1 VKRHALQ
8 LLETELCRTDV
19 DCALVTETW
28 FTSKHLSQYVA
39 IEGYNIFRRDRSR
52 RDGGGVCVYIKNS
65 IDCSVV
71 SFTDSPTP
79 FEKIWVTFKY
89 FNQVYYVACCYHPP
103 APRYR
108 PADFIDDLTNE
119 LDTITRRAD
128 ILPVVIVAGDFNGL
142 KTDFLEE
149 YCGLTLIVH
158 DITHGKKVLDK
169 VFINHPDMFN
179 ACVYRSLLKTKHNAV
194 LISNETHI
202 ARQIVKTER
211 KRVKV
216 YDVRSHAIDRLR
228 AAINDN
234 DWTDV
239 YSAVDVTDMYSLF
252 LEKCKLLIEYNIPAR
267 MVTLGPRDPDF
278 VTPLIKSLLRT
289 RNKLRRRGKLEQAN
303 VLAAKINL
311 LIAQERSRTL
321 ARLDR
326 ANPKQLWSAVKKVNG
341 SSQSTVCHPLLR
353 DIDSVNDF
361 FANISYDSN
370 YNELRECHQLPQ
382 HENDSISI
390 EPYEIERCLKRIKPT
405 SAGPDGLP
413 RWLFHDCSVEL
424 CEVIAHVVSRSLA
437 CGIVPQQWKNAFV
450 SPVQKTSIPAALS
463 DYRPISV
470 TSILARFTEKIVVR
484 KWLLPSVPDCYIDD
498 QFAFRPTGST
508 TCALVYMMHNITEML
523 ETNAYVRC
531 LCVDFSKAFDIVDH
545 GILAAKLDKLS
556 LPPAILQWI
565 ISFLTGRTQQVKFNG
580 LSTAKPIN
588 RGTVQGSGIGPTNY
602 IIMASDLRA
611 LSRFINK
618 LFKYADDTTL
628 LVPQHTDVQLN
639 DEFESLKH
647 WAEINKMIL
656 NTHKTKEIIF
666 RRPDPCLY
674 EPPLLLEDIER
685 VTCVKL
691 LGVYISEMLRFD
703 EHVKYIL
710 TVCGQRC
717 YLLKTL
723 RWQGLSSA
731 LIDTI
736 YQSIVLSRLTYAL
749 SAWGGFL
756 SKQLINK
763 IDAFLSR
770 SHRFRYMATP
780 RILNDILTTVDNK
793 LYKSVCKPGHC
804 LNSLVPSVR
813 TMPMTLRNVN
823 HLLLP
828 QCHYMLFKNSFII
841 RTAFNNSY

>member
-8 LLETELCRTDV
+8 LLETELRQTDV

-28 FTSKHLSQYVA
+28 FTSKHLSQYVS
-39 IEGYNIFRRDRSR
+39 IEGYNVFRRDRPR
-52 RDGGGVCVYIKNS
+52 RDGGGVCVYVRNG

-71 SFTDSPTP
+71 SFDDSPTP

-89 FNQVYYVACCYHPP
+89 CNQVYYVACCYHPP
-103 APRYR
+103 APRYQ
-108 PADFIDDLTNE
+108 PADLIDDLTNE
-119 LDTITRRAD
+119 LDTIMQRAD

-169 VFINHPDMFN
+169 VFINHPDMFT
-179 ACVYRSLLKTKHNAV
+179 ACVYKSLLKTKHNAV
-194 LISNETHI
+194 LISNETQI
-202 ARQIVKTER
+202 ARQVVKTER
-211 KRVKV
+211 KHVKV
-216 YDVRSHAIDRLR
+216 YDVRSHAMDRLR
-228 AAINDN
+228 AAIADN
-234 DWTDV
+234 DWSDV
-239 YSAVDVTDMYSLF
+239 YSTADVTEMYELF
-252 LEKCKLLIEYNIPAR
+252 LDQCKALIDCNVPAR
-267 MVTLGPRDPDF
+267 MVSLGPRDPDF
-278 VTPLIKSLLRT
+278 VTPLIKSLLRA
-289 RNKLRRRGKLEQAN
+289 RNKLRRSGKLEQAN
-303 VLAAKINL
+303 TLATKINR

-321 ARLDR
+321 SRLNS
-326 ANPKQLWSAVKKVNG
+326 ANPKQLWRAVRKVS
-341 SSQSTVCHPLLR
+341 SSQNTVCHPLLQ
-353 DIDSVNDF
+353 DIDAVNDF
-361 FANISYDSN
+361 FVNISYDSN
-370 YNELRECHQLPQ
+370 YKELRECHQLQ
-382 HENDSISI
+382 NEDDCISV

-405 SAGPDGLP
+405 SAGPDCLP
-413 RWLFHDCSVEL
+413 RWLFHSCSVEL
-424 CEVIAHVVSRSLA
+424 SDVVAHVVSRSLS
-437 CGIVPQQWKNAFV
+437 CGIVPEQWKKAYV
-450 SPVQKTSIPAALS
+450 SPVQKTSIPTTLS

-484 KWLLPSVPDCYIDD
+484 KWLLPAVPDSYIDD

-523 ETNAYVRC
+523 ETNSYVRC

-556 LPPAILQWI
+556 LPPSILQWI
-565 ISFLTGRTQQVKFNG
+565 ISFLTDRTQQVKFNG
-580 LSTAKPIN
+580 LSRAKPIN

-602 IIMASDLRA
+602 VIMASDLRT

-639 DEFESLKH
+639 DEFDSLKK
-647 WAEINKMIL
+647 WAEINKMII
-656 NTHKTKEIIF
+656 NTNKTKEIVF

-674 EPPLLLEDIER
+674 DPPLLLDDIER

-691 LGVYISEMLRFD
+691 LGVYISELLRFD

-731 LIDTI
+731 LIDTV

-749 SAWGGFL
+749 PAWGGFL
-756 SKQLINK
+756 SKHMINK

-770 SHRFRYMATP
+770 SYRFGYMETP
-780 RILNDILTTVDNK
+780 RILNDILTTVDDK
-793 LYKSVCKPGHC
+793 LYNAVCKPGHC
-804 LNSLVPSVR
+804 LHTLLPSVR
-813 TMPMTLRNVN
+813 TMPMTLRNI
-823 HLLLP
+823 
-828 QCHYMLFKNSFII
+828 K
-841 RTAFNNSY
+841 